1 MSGDTV
7 SAAMFSSSFQPP
19 KPAIWLVVATLK
31 LIHVVF
37 SPPHHPINLERTTQT
52 GTEKISMAPA
62 QDDTRKSRS
71 VPSRGWSPPPGFNPG
86 LNLGSPPLGGGGGK
100 QQQPGTQVWNLG
112 LNLGSNLGSTQG

>member
-37 SPPHHPINLERTTQT
+37 SPPHHPINLERTIQT
-52 GTEKISMAPA
+52 DTEKISMAPA
-62 QDDTRKSRS
+62 TRMTRTNRE
-71 VPSRGWSPPPGFNPG
+71 VY
-86 LNLGSPPLGGGGGK
+86 
-100 QQQPGTQVWNLG
+100 QV
-112 LNLGSNLGSTQG
+112 